1 MYQLRD
7 EITTGMEE
15 YNIPKALE
23 GVLPFIDD
31 LSNWYVRRSRRR
43 FSKNDDESDK
53 MQAYATLH
61 YVLIYTSKIL
71 APFIPFLTEELY
83 QKMTGKNESVHLLDW
98 PEAGVIDT
106 AILDEMARTRAI
118 ITDALAL
125 RMQKSDTEEQ
135 IKVRQP
141 LASLTYTGE
150 KLDDFYE
157 QIVMDEVN
165 VKKVECGKEF
175 VLDKT
180 LTDEL
185 KREGLA
191 RDIIRA
197 VQSARKNA
205 GLSVDDHIKLS
216 ISVNPPEGFA
226 DLIRTEVLADDIVK
240 GENYAYDEVAKI
252 AGENVTIS
260 LEKVA

>member
-1 MYQLRD
+1 
-7 EITTGMEE
+7 
-15 YNIPKALE
+15 
-23 GVLPFIDD
+23 
-31 LSNWYVRRSRRR
+31 
-43 FSKNDDESDK
+43 
-53 MQAYATLH
+53 
-61 YVLIYTSKIL
+61 
-71 APFIPFLTEELY
+71 
-83 QKMTGKNESVHLLDW
+83 MTGKKESVHLLDW

-106 AILDEMARTRAI
+106 EILDEMGRTRAI

-150 KLDDFYE
+150 KLPDLYE
-157 QIVMDEVN
+157 QIIMDEVN

-197 VQSARKNA
+197 VQAARKNA
-205 GLSVDDHIKLS
+205 GLQVDDRIKLS
-216 ISVNPPEGFA
+216 ISVNPPEGFT
-226 DLIRTEVLADDIVK
+226 DLIRTEVLADDIK
-240 GENYAYDEVAKI
+240 KNENYAYDEIAKI
-252 AGENVTIS
+252 NGENVTIS

>member
-1 MYQLRD
+1 
-7 EITTGMEE
+7 
-15 YNIPKALE
+15 
-23 GVLPFIDD
+23 
-31 LSNWYVRRSRRR
+31 
-43 FSKNDDESDK
+43 
-53 MQAYATLH
+53 
-61 YVLIYTSKIL
+61 
-71 APFIPFLTEELY
+71 
-83 QKMTGKNESVHLLDW
+83 
-98 PEAGVIDT
+98 
-106 AILDEMARTRAI
+106 MARTRAI
-118 ITDALAL
+118 VTDALAL

-226 DLIRTEVLADDIVK
+226 DLIRTGVLADDIVK